1 MSWNGA
7 TGVAGWQLEQGR
19 SPSSLVPGPT
29 VARTGFETAIP
40 VGAGGASAFVA
51 VRAVAASGAVL
62 ATSSVVALKQP
73 S

>member
-1 MSWNGA
+1 
-7 TGVAGWQLEQGR
+7 VAGWQLEQGR
-19 SPSSLVPGPT
+19 SPTGLTPGAT
-29 VARTGFETAIP
+29 VARSGFDTAIP
-40 VGAGGASAFVA
+40 VGAGSASAFVA